1 MLLCHISDPHVVAA
15 GKLAYGKVDTVGMLD
30 RCIAQV
36 LALRPAPDVVV
47 VTGDLTNDGAPE
59 QYATLAELLRPL
71 PMPVHLVCG
80 NHDRRE
86 PLQAAFPAAGHLRGE
101 HGFVQY
107 TVDDLPVRLVVLD
120 TTEPGRE
127 GGHLCDKRLAWLDR
141 TLAQSNRPTV
151 VAQHHPPFAT
161 GMQRMDAASLDNPR
175 DEEAVIAR
183 HPQVQRIL
191 CGHYHRNAQALF
203 GGTLACMCP
212 STAQQLVLDLA
223 VDAEIRIA
231 YEPPA
236 FMLHAWVD
244 GRMVTHTVPIG
255 AFPTWGTHD

>member
-1 MLLCHISDPHVVAA
+1 MLLCQISDPHVVAT
-15 GKLAYGKVDTVGMLD
+15 GQLAYGKVDTAGMLE

-36 LALRPAPDVVV
+36 LALRPAPDAVVI
-47 VTGDLTNDGAPE
+47 TGDLTNDGAPE
-59 QYATLAELLRPL
+59 QYATLAHLLAPL
-71 PMPVHLVCG
+71 PMPVYLVCG
-80 NHDRRE
+80 NHDRRAQ
-86 PLQAAFPAAGHLRGE
+86 LQASFAQASYLRGE
-101 HGFVQY
+101 GGFVQY
-107 TVDDLPVRLVVLD
+107 TVDDLPVRLVVVD

-127 GGHLCDKRLAWLDR
+127 GGHLCRERLAWLDR
-141 TLAQSNRPTV
+141 ALLQSDRPTI

-161 GMQRMDAASLDNPR
+161 GMALMDTQSLDNPR

-183 HPQVQRIL
+183 HPHVQRVL

-203 GGTLACMCP
+203 GGTLACLCP

-223 VDAEIRIA
+223 VGAEIRIA

-244 GRMVTHTVPIG
+244 GRVVTHTVPIG
-255 AFPTWGTHD
+255 AFPTWGTRD